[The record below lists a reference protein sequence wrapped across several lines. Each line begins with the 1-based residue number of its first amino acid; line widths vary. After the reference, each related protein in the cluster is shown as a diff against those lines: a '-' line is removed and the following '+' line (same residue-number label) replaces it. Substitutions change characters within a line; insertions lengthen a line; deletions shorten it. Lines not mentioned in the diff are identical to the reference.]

1 MSTGLSRTRFV
12 TTSRRTIAIV
22 PTGPSITATRLAI
35 TFKSSRNSV
44 RTRERTGTGL
54 SAKFSMLLR
63 MYLTTCTD
71 IELALI
77 ADFPAWNLNCSEGH
91 FTSPKYD
98 DQKDSRVAEAID
110 IGNGKSVSS
119 GLSI

>member
-54 SAKFSMLLR
+54 SAKF
-63 MYLTTCTD
+63 T
-71 IELALI
+71 LI